1 MITVADFRTATIAT
15 PANLDQLETRR
26 PGFIAVRIAMRSA
39 EINGKL
45 AKRYATPFASPA
57 PTVVV
62 LWLVQLVTAD
72 CYQALGYDTSSAQD
86 TQIIDEATKAA
97 TAIEEAAD
105 ALGGLY
111 ELPLRAD
118 LPGSDGIA
126 RGEPLGYAEP
136 DPFTWTDV
144 QREAVRG
151 G

>member
-1 MITVADFRTATIAT
+1 MITVAEFRTATIAT

-26 PGFIAVRIAMRSA
+26 PGFIAARLAMRTA

-57 PTVVV
+57 PTVAV

-72 CYQALGYDTSSAQD
+72 CYEALGYDTSSQQDAQ
-86 TQIIDEATKAA
+86 IMAAATKASE
-97 TAIEEAAD
+97 AIDEAAD
-105 ALGGLY
+105 AVGGLY

-118 LPGSDGIA
+118 MPGSDGVS
-126 RGEPLGYAEP
+126 RGGPLAYSEASPYEWRTLQG
-136 DPFTWTDV
+136 
-144 QREAVRG
+144 EAVRG

>member
-1 MITVADFRTATIAT
+1 MITVAEFRTATIAT

-45 AKRYATPFASPA
+45 AKRYATPFATPA

-72 CYQALGYDTSSAQD
+72 CYQALGYDPSSAQD
-86 TQIIDEATKAA
+86 AQIIDEATKAA
-97 TAIEEAAD
+97 SAINEAAD
-105 ALGGLY
+105 AVGGLY

-118 LPGSDGIA
+118 LPGSDGVTRGSPFGYSEPSPYEWIDEQA
-126 RGEPLGYAEP
+126 R
-136 DPFTWTDV
+136 
-144 QREAVRG
+144 AVRG